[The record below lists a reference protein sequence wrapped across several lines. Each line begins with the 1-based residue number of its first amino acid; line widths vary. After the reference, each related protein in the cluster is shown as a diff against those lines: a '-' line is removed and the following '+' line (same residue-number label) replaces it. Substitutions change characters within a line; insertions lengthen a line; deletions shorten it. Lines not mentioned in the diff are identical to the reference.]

1 MSVDER
7 LLYSMHECVGG
18 HALRL
23 HDAEDRFRAAAHTY
37 DPDVVCGQ
45 RMKGHLLHS
54 HGKFTVRDPSS
65 DGSYREASAAFLR
78 CHEEVE
84 VLSPASNPDPSPRPS
99 PSPTPARALSPHP
112 TPNPTLHSEPGA
124 HQGER
129 ELGSERHGR

>member
-45 RMKGHLLHS
+45 RMKGDMR
-54 HGKFTVRDPSS
+54 GKFTVRDPSTG
-65 DGSYREASAAFLR
+65 GSYREASAAFLR

-84 VLSPASNPDPSPRPS
+84 VLSPASNPDPSPSPKPQARPR
-99 PSPTPARALSPHP
+99 P
-112 TPNPTLHSEPGA
+112 EP
-124 HQGER
+124 
-129 ELGSERHGR
+129 